1 MKQLLLVLLKEEY
14 LVKVIIF
21 FHEKKDSEKL
31 TFTLYTIGDIK
42 VSLPIKTDTN
52 LHLHQERSQPDPI
65 MLLAAA
71 AAVIDDEG
79 KYKGRSY
86 ERREI
91 RLYGRHG
98 KNRQKYLYGNN

>member
-1 MKQLLLVLLKEEY
+1 MEEEN
-14 LVKVIIF
+14 KGREI
-21 FHEKKDSEKL
+21 KKYEI
-31 TFTLYTIGDIK
+31 TGDIK
-42 VSLPIKTDTN
+42 VSLPIKTDVN
-52 LHLHQERSQPDPI
+52 IHLQQQQGSRRPDPI

-91 RLYGRHG
+91 RLHGRHSTIV
-98 KNRQKYLYGNN
+98 Y